1 MAPGVLGQVS
11 LRVAFAVYAAGLV
24 LWLTVG
30 MLPILVDTVPAVA
43 DVVGSLAAG
52 SGPLAEPA
60 VLLLHPTIP
69 MTGESGNGLLQYA
82 FSLLNLVLGV
92 LLIVRRPNDVVP
104 RLLALGLLGTAATF
118 NLPSHEAFHILG
130 SPWPIALLHFTFHIV
145 SGVAYLWAVALFPD
159 GRLPGRIAM
168 SRGR

>member
-1 MAPGVLGQVS
+1 M
-11 LRVAFAVYAAGLV
+11 
-24 LWLTVG
+24 
-30 MLPILVDTVPAVA
+30 
-43 DVVGSLAAG
+43 
-52 SGPLAEPA
+52 
-60 VLLLHPTIP
+60 
-69 MTGESGNGLLQYA
+69 
-82 FSLLNLVLGV
+82 

-159 GRLPGRIAM
+159 GRLPEPHRGVP
-168 SRGR
+168 RGR

>member
-1 MAPGVLGQVS
+1 M
-11 LRVAFAVYAAGLV
+11 
-24 LWLTVG
+24 
-30 MLPILVDTVPAVA
+30 
-43 DVVGSLAAG
+43 
-52 SGPLAEPA
+52 
-60 VLLLHPTIP
+60 LLLHPTIP

-92 LLIVRRPNDVVP
+92 LLIVRRPNELVP

-145 SGVAYLWAVALFPD
+145 SGVAYLWAVVLFPD
-159 GRLPGRIAM
+159 GRLPEPDRGVRPGADG
-168 SRGR
+168 RGRRGDRGGVAGLLVERFPGPPAVLRDLLRHPDPGGRGRRPDAAADR